1 MTNGSPVAGG
11 DSWFGARLGSLPIG
25 RVVLAV
31 LVGLG
36 IWLARTIADNPV
48 ESYKATLEVTVRGQ
62 DEKVPSEPS
71 LEPSQVTVTI
81 VGQRK
86 NIRAYEDGTLSLRAS
101 VQFDQMTESTG
112 QIPVEIT
119 PLVEG
124 VRGDTLTPKH
134 VTYTVKTLDVKTVP
148 VNVEVVPQRDPGMP
162 APIVLPD
169 RVTVRGEK
177 AVVERIVAV
186 QAFVR
191 EFDLA
196 QRVVDEVGVRPIAAD
211 GSYLPRNRVEIEPQ
225 YVMVQL
231 PAQATS
237 NWVEVRPEI
246 VGEPAEGYE
255 VRGVTV
261 EPQSV
266 EVSGARTALEALGG
280 RIATDAVEVQGRT
293 GRFESSVSL
302 RPPEG
307 VAPSDINTVTV
318 TVDIGPVDEP
328 SG

>member
-1 MTNGSPVAGG
+1 M
-11 DSWFGARLGSLPIG
+11 
-25 RVVLAV
+25 
-31 LVGLG
+31 
-36 IWLARTIADNPV
+36 
-48 ESYKATLEVTVRGQ
+48 
-62 DEKVPSEPS
+62 
-71 LEPSQVTVTI
+71 TI
-81 VGQRK
+81 VAQRK
-86 NIRAYEDGTLSLRAS
+86 NTRHEDGTLSLRAS

-124 VRGDTLTPKH
+124 VRVDTLTPKH

-211 GSYLPRNRVEIEPQ
+211 GSYLPRSRVEIEPQ

-266 EVSGARTALEALGG
+266 EVSGARTALEALAAGSPPMPSRCRAARAG
-280 RIATDAVEVQGRT
+280 SSPA
-293 GRFESSVSL
+293 SVSG
-302 RPPEG
+302 PPR
-307 VAPSDINTVTV
+307 AWRRATSTP
-318 TVDIGPVDEP
+318 
-328 SG
+328 